1 MAEIII
7 YFFKTVYIKNNL
19 WSQLSNNNKVSYR
32 NIENQD
38 VHTYIIDGKTI
49 IIINVKEAA
58 DSVKPIYIGGKL
70 ENSWIR
76 TGDGDRRVTKDELA
90 AFIRNSQPGYDTLIA
105 DGFTNDDLDLDSII
119 SFKERVNKRFPKKHY
134 IEMANDDFLIE
145 IGACLKD
152 KKTSEVKIKRGTL
165 LFLGKVNS
173 IKELFP
179 HFHLDYFNRKG
190 NNPRWTDRISDDEPG
205 DYEINIFNFYS
216 IVYEKIKLMLQEEF
230 SLDDS
235 QYRLPLSDFDET
247 LRECLVN
254 CLAHADYTQG
264 YPSTKIDV
272 YDGWFCFNNP
282 GKMLISTKQFL
293 LGGDSRPRNEI
304 IMKLFRLLGASE
316 RQGFGGPLI
325 YKTALQNDF
334 RRPEIITDIE
344 HTELRV
350 WNMDLADSYPEL
362 NNDEKNILRFI
373 VKNTTPVS
381 VNTIRKSLNM
391 TEYRVR
397 QSIQVLVNKNL
408 VRKIGNGSST
418 KYLVGIE
425 SVEFLTQLQM
435 AIELIKKQI

>member
-1 MAEIII
+1 MFDSIIFDELSI
-7 YFFKTVYIKNNL
+7 DDIRTFVENIHENYYVELKKASELPNSFWESYSSFSNTVGGLIILGVSEGNPNNVITGVDNPDKILNNL

-105 DGFTNDDLDLDSII
+105 DGFTIDDLDLDSII

-216 IVYEKIKLMLQEEF
+216 IVYEKIKLML
-230 SLDDS
+230 
-235 QYRLPLSDFDET
+235 
-247 LRECLVN
+247 
-254 CLAHADYTQG
+254 
-264 YPSTKIDV
+264 
-272 YDGWFCFNNP
+272 
-282 GKMLISTKQFL
+282 
-293 LGGDSRPRNEI
+293 
-304 IMKLFRLLGASE
+304 
-316 RQGFGGPLI
+316 
-325 YKTALQNDF
+325 
-334 RRPEIITDIE
+334 
-344 HTELRV
+344 
-350 WNMDLADSYPEL
+350 
-362 NNDEKNILRFI
+362 
-373 VKNTTPVS
+373 
-381 VNTIRKSLNM
+381 
-391 TEYRVR
+391 
-397 QSIQVLVNKNL
+397 
-408 VRKIGNGSST
+408 
-418 KYLVGIE
+418 
-425 SVEFLTQLQM
+425 
-435 AIELIKKQI
+435 